1 MALKTIL
8 ARLGAYLLVP
18 FLFLIV
24 WGLAAR
30 QLDNEVILPGV
41 GQVAELFLQPA
52 ESLIAMGS
60 LATNVAISL
69 VRVLAGYL
77 LAVCLAVP
85 LGIIMGYY
93 GPAFRLL
100 NGFLALFRPIPPLAW
115 VPLVL
120 AWFGVASLASLFNV
134 QRGTAY
140 LYLNNL
146 KFSMIFIIFIGA
158 FYPILTS
165 SIHGVQNVRS
175 TLLDSAR
182 VLGAG
187 EGDIFRKIL
196 LPAALPSIVNG
207 MRIGLGVAS
216 DVPRI
221 GGDASGKS
229 FRCGLPHH
237 ARLHARTDGHRD
249 CRHDQHRRGRRFPG
263 SLLPSHRGAQV
274 RLDEVDAMK
283 AGPIL
288 SIETLR
294 KTFRTNNGGSLEALA
309 EVSFDIPENDFV
321 CIVGPSG
328 CGKSTLLRMI
338 AGLETITSGRIGYG
352 ERRFFGRKEKSGW
365 SSGVLPS
372 ALEKRDGQRRP
383 GPRIHRHAPGR
394 ARGKCDGVPAPCRDG
409 ALLAGLS
416 A

>member
-1 MALKTIL
+1 MTLKTTL
-8 ARLGAYLLVP
+8 VRLGSYLLVP
-18 FLFLIV
+18 CLFLV
-24 WGLAAR
+24 LWDLAAR
-30 QLDNEVILPGV
+30 QLNNEVILPGV

-120 AWFGVASLASLFNV
+120 AWFGVASLASLFDV

-207 MRIGLGVAS
+207 MRIGLGVAWMCLVS
-216 DVPRI
+216 AEMLP
-221 GGDASGKS
+221 GSLSGV
-229 FRCGLPHH
+229 GYLITH
-237 ARLHARTDGHRD
+237 AYTLARTD
-249 CRHDQHRRGRRFPG
+249 
-263 SLLPSHRGAQV
+263 
-274 RLDEVDAMK
+274 
-283 AGPIL
+283 
-288 SIETLR
+288 
-294 KTFRTNNGGSLEALA
+294 
-309 EVSFDIPENDFV
+309 
-321 CIVGPSG
+321 IV
-328 CGKSTLLRMI
+328 I
-338 AGLETITSGRIGYG
+338 AGMISIGVVG
-352 ERRFFGRKEKSGW
+352 AFLDLFFRLIEERKFVWTRLTR
-365 SSGVLPS
+365 
-372 ALEKRDGQRRP
+372 
-383 GPRIHRHAPGR
+383 
-394 ARGKCDGVPAPCRDG
+394 
-409 ALLAGLS
+409 
-416 A
+416 